1 MKMKRYKQNEIAAL
15 AEILRND
22 GVISVPTDTVFGVC
36 ARMDSSL
43 AQENLRHVKHRPF
56 TKAFPIMCA
65 DLEQMK
71 TIAMVDKRAEK
82 IIRALMPGPLTI
94 VLQKQKTVAKDVNGG
109 MDTLALR
116 MAAAGPLRDLILAV
130 GVPLFMTSANMS
142 DQPVCTS
149 LDEIEKACPNLS
161 AMMEGTAHLGEAST
175 ILDAS
180 KKELSILRYGP
191 ITLEEIKAV
200 LLAEDA

>member
-1 MKMKRYKQNEIAAL
+1 M
-15 AEILRND
+15 
-22 GVISVPTDTVFGVC
+22 
-36 ARMDSSL
+36 
-43 AQENLRHVKHRPF
+43 
-56 TKAFPIMCA
+56 
-65 DLEQMK
+65 
-71 TIAMVDKRAEK
+71 
-82 IIRALMPGPLTI
+82 
-94 VLQKQKTVAKDVNGG
+94 AKDVNGG

-161 AMMEGTAHLGEAST
+161 AMMEGTVHLKEAST

>member
-94 VLQKQKTVAKDVNGG
+94 VL
-109 MDTLALR
+109 
-116 MAAAGPLRDLILAV
+116 
-130 GVPLFMTSANMS
+130 
-142 DQPVCTS
+142 
-149 LDEIEKACPNLS
+149 
-161 AMMEGTAHLGEAST
+161 
-175 ILDAS
+175 
-180 KKELSILRYGP
+180 KK
-191 ITLEEIKAV
+191 
-200 LLAEDA
+200 